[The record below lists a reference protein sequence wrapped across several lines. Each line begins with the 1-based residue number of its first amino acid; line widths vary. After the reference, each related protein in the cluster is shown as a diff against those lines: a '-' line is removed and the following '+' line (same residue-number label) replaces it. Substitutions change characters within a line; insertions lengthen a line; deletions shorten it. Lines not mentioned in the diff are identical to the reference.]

1 MNKIQTEDPRF
12 VRDIHSKALLNT
24 DKEALNKHRL
34 ERMAAAQLKAE
45 HDEAR
50 ETQAEHHEQLQQLK
64 STVDKI
70 EKLIYKVLEK
80 DNNGS

>member
-1 MNKIQTEDPRF
+1 MNKIQTEDPKF
-12 VRDIHSKALLNT
+12 VRDMHSKALLSM
-24 DKEALNKHRL
+24 DREALNRHRL
-34 ERMAAAQLKAE
+34 ERMAAAKRQAE
-45 HDEAR
+45 FDENRAM
-50 ETQAEHHEQLQQLK
+50 QAEHHEQLQQLK

>member
-1 MNKIQTEDPRF
+1 MSKVQTEDPRF

-24 DKEALNKHRL
+24 DKDALNRHRL
-34 ERMAAAQLKAE
+34 ERMAATKRQAE

-50 ETQAEHHEQLQQLK
+50 ATQAEHHKELQRLK

-70 EKLIYKVLEK
+70 EKLIHKVLEK

>member
-12 VRDIHSKALLNT
+12 VRDTHSKALLST
-24 DKEALNKHRL
+24 DKDALNRHRL
-34 ERMAAAQLKAE
+34 ERMAAQKRQEA
-45 HDEAR
+45 HDESRA
-50 ETQAEHHEQLQQLK
+50 QMAAYNEQLQQLR

-80 DNNGS
+80 DNNRS

>member
-1 MNKIQTEDPRF
+1 
-12 VRDIHSKALLNT
+12 
-24 DKEALNKHRL
+24 
-34 ERMAAAQLKAE
+34 MAATKRQVE
-45 HDEAR
+45 IDESRA
-50 ETQAEHHEQLQQLK
+50 TQADHHEQLQQLK

>member
-12 VRDIHSKALLNT
+12 VRDTHSKALLST
-24 DKEALNKHRL
+24 DKDALNRHRL
-34 ERMAAAQLKAE
+34 ERMAAAKRQAA
-45 HDEAR
+45 HDESRAVM
-50 ETQAEHHEQLQQLK
+50 AEHHEQLQELK

>member
-50 ETQAEHHEQLQQLK
+50 ETQAAHHEQLQQLK
-64 STVDKI
+64 YTVDKI

>member
-1 MNKIQTEDPRF
+1 MNKIQTEDPKF
-12 VRDIHSKALLNT
+12 VRDLHSKALLNT
-24 DKEALNKHRL
+24 DKDALNKHRL
-34 ERMAAAQLKAE
+34 ERMAAKRLKAE

-50 ETQAEHHEQLQQLK
+50 AMHADHHEQLQQLK

>member
-1 MNKIQTEDPRF
+1 MSKVQTEDPRF
-12 VRDIHSKALLNT
+12 VRDMHSKALLST
-24 DKEALNKHRL
+24 DKDALNRHRR
-34 ERMAAAQLKAE
+34 ERMAATKRQAE
-45 HDEAR
+45 VDESRA
-50 ETQAEHHEQLQQLK
+50 TQAEHHDQLQQLK